1 MRSKVTLACE
11 QAHLSGGFEAQA
23 NVSVITW
30 ELLFAASFN
39 SQNPLLVLED
49 GGLLLISPLV
59 LKHHHKHRVSH
70 IPDKLMHV
78 LE

>member
-1 MRSKVTLACE
+1 MRT
-11 QAHLSGGFEAQA
+11 QDHLSRGFEAQT

-30 ELLFAASFN
+30 ELLFATSFN

-59 LKHHHKHRVSH
+59 LKHHKHRVNH
-70 IPDKLMHV
+70 IPNKQMHV